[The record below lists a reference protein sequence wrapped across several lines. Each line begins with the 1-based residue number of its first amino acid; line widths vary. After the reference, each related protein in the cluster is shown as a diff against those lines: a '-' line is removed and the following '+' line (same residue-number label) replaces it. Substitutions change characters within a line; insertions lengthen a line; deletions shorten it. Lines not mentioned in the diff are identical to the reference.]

1 MNIIII
7 VSSIYDGVCFG
18 SVVVVIS
25 FIIPYSIFFSF
36 CCTSCC
42 LVWKRKWKSSMW
54 TNCSHVSHI
63 CVYCANVQI
72 YTRTLSIWVF
82 PTSAH
87 MHLSLWIFGEC
98 RPKFA
103 IFCFF
108 MCLCAWVCVCVLLI
122 FLLLAVSG
130 CLFHHSTNHAYAWRN
145 GRQRYEKSK
154 QDQIYIDLFILQPNT
169 WTTHHIIDR

>member
-108 MCLCAWVCVCVLLI
+108 MCLCAWVCVCCWFFCCWLSLVVCSIIPLTMHMHG
-122 FLLLAVSG
+122 AMGGSDM
-130 CLFHHSTNHAYAWRN
+130 RN
-145 GRQRYEKSK
+145 QNKTKY
-154 QDQIYIDLFILQPNT
+154 T
-169 WTTHHIIDR
+169 